1 MGSGESSRPRALVS
15 NDSSETCAP
24 KDRATTAR
32 SAASCTCPR
41 PPLARR
47 HPSTARKAST
57 PASRATAV
65 LPSKERGKASTTPAR
80 HAAAPA
86 TMRRRRSGSTSRS
99 RIWALMSSV
108 RTRQVPAESMA
119 GHAMAASQPP
129 PAATA
134 GSTPAVAPTVA
145 AMRYSTRA
153 TGTRRLPRSPGMGS
167 HQAASWGRR
176 KSGPRRPSEPTPTAT
191 SSTSSARS
199 PHPGSRPTVAK
210 PPSAPAPTAEPGGVT
225 TIRRRYGAR
234 IVTTTMSVRSTE

>member
-32 SAASCTCPR
+32 SAASCTLPR
-41 PPLARR
+41 LPLARR
-47 HPSTARKAST
+47 HPSTARKASA
-57 PASRATAV
+57 PARRATAV
-65 LPSKERGKASTTPAR
+65 LLSKELGKASTTPAR
-80 HAAAPA
+80 NAATPA

-108 RTRQVPAESMA
+108 RTRQVPAESRA

-134 GSTPAVAPTVA
+134 GSTPAAAPTVA
-145 AMRYSTRA
+145 AIRYSTRA
-153 TGTRRLPRSPGMGS
+153 TGTKRLARSPGMGS

-176 KSGPRRPSEPTPTAT
+176 KSGPSRPSEPTPTAA
-191 SSTSSARS
+191 SSTISARN

-210 PPSAPAPTAEPGGVT
+210 SPSAPAPTEPGRAT
-225 TIRRRYGAR
+225 SIRRRYGAR